1 MLYKRKMVVYFQ
13 VNHYRGGFRLR
24 KGFNMKRLLIL
35 GVVLIALTGFAFAN
49 GQGEDARP
57 EGGFEDGIYFAMQ
70 DEYGR
75 TGWKYMVTL
84 WVEDGEITDVE
95 WNGANSKAGTDKIT
109 RSKSGEYGMV
119 ENGGAIAP
127 WWEQAEAA
135 EEYLLEVQDPRQM
148 ELDDGGYTDAVSG
161 VTIHINELQELA
173 IKALDQ
179 GKVDGLGPYED
190 GAYSAEADDFSNGW
204 KDRVDLTVIS
214 GYIVAAYW
222 NPVGEDGQDKYE
234 VSVEGEYGMVENG
247 GAQAP
252 WWEQADAVE
261 AKLLETQDPTAVSWD
276 SDGNTDAISGV
287 SIHVDG
293 FFELAAEAL
302 EDAQ

>member
-1 MLYKRKMVVYFQ
+1 
-13 VNHYRGGFRLR
+13 
-24 KGFNMKRLLIL
+24 MKKLLIL
-35 GVVLIALTGFAFAN
+35 VVLLTAFAGFAFAN
-49 GQGEDARP
+49 GQGESARP
-57 EGGFEDGIYFAMQ
+57 EGGFEDGIYFAQ
-70 DEYGR
+70 EDSFSER

-84 WVEDGEITDVE
+84 WVEDGQITDVE

-135 EEYLLEVQDPRQM
+135 EEYLMEVQDPRQM
-148 ELDDGGYTDAVSG
+148 DLDDDGYTDAVSG

-190 GAYSAEADDFSNGW
+190 GAYSATADEPASSGW
-204 KDRVDLTVIS
+204 QDKVDLTVVS

-222 NPVGEDGQDKYE
+222 NPFDEDGRDKYE
-234 VSVEGEYGMVENG
+234 VSKEGEYGMVENG